1 LKNQAENLSDQT
13 TPIFPDSTD
22 VSATPRAKP
31 TWKCHISEFI
41 HKPTAG
47 DLLRSPRRSA
57 INF

>member
-1 LKNQAENLSDQT
+1 ML
-13 TPIFPDSTD
+13 IFPDSTD
-22 VSATPRAKP
+22 VSATPRAKS
-31 TWKCHISEFI
+31 TRKCHISEFI